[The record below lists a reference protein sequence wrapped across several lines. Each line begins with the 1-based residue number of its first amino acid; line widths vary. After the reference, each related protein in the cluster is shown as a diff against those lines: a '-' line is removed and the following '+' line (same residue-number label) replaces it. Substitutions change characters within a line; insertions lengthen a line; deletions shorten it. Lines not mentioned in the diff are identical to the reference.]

1 VRRDLATRPWKR
13 PLSQVITE
21 PASRTFRGLARFV
34 NTVVPL
40 VARRHWEGQEHIPQ
54 TGPVIVVATHISNAD
69 PVLLGEYLIWSGRW
83 VHYLGKS
90 DIWKVPVLGW
100 LGRACEQIP
109 VYRNTERASEA
120 LVHAREALAKGQLVA
135 IYPEGTI
142 TRDPEGWPMTGRRG
156 AAQLALMTG
165 APVVPVVQVGS
176 DKILGGHRIE
186 LRRLF
191 SGRHDVYLKAGR
203 AIDLSEFEGRELTKE
218 LADEVTDRFLET
230 LTAMRAELT
239 GLTPPDGRWDMRVG
253 ARVAA
258 Q

>member
-1 VRRDLATRPWKR
+1 
-13 PLSQVITE
+13 
-21 PASRTFRGLARFV
+21 
-34 NTVVPL
+34 
-40 VARRHWEGQEHIPQ
+40 
-54 TGPVIVVATHISNAD
+54 
-69 PVLLGEYLIWSGRW
+69 
-83 VHYLGKS
+83 
-90 DIWKVPVLGW
+90 
-100 LGRACEQIP
+100 
-109 VYRNTERASEA
+109 
-120 LVHAREALAKGQLVA
+120 VHAREALAKGQLVA

-176 DKILGGHRIE
+176 EKILGGHRIE